1 MLLQEFCTEGM
12 AGNGVQV
19 MHEILLPLPT
29 SFLSLFS
36 DISTVLIIQ
45 FGYVLQTTKQ
55 IFVRAEE
62 LKRDLINEYT
72 DEHLVY
78 LTEKVSVRRS
88 MDIGGLCDNYSLCTQ
103 DCLVQ
108 CL

>member
-36 DISTVLIIQ
+36 NISTFLIIH
-45 FGYVLQTTKQ
+45 FGFVLQTTKQ
-55 IFVRAEE
+55 IFVRAEDR
-62 LKRDLINEYT
+62 KRDLINQYSE
-72 DEHLVY
+72 ENLIC
-78 LTEKVSVRRS
+78 LTKKFSVRRC
-88 MDIGGLCDNYSLCTQ
+88 MDIGGLCDTYTVCSQN
-103 DCLVQ
+103 CLVQ